1 LLKGETMLEFT
12 DKTAV
17 VTGAGG
23 NIGRETARL
32 LAAQGANVCAVD
44 ISEDALAETLAVL
57 KDANPDGK
65 HLTHQADVSKPTD
78 VQAYAAKAADI
89 SGKIDVFFNNAG
101 IEGATA
107 SILEY
112 PDDAFDAVLSV
123 NVKGVFLG
131 LKHVAAYM
139 GEGSAIVNTASVAG
153 LGGSP
158 NMVAYVASK
167 HAVVGMTK
175 TAALEFARKGI
186 RVNAICPAP
195 IQGRMMR
202 SIEDGLGVPESSM
215 AKVIPMRRYGT
226 AEEVAKLV
234 VMLLSD
240 EASYISGGIY
250 PVDGGLRAR

>member
-1 LLKGETMLEFT
+1 MLEFT
-12 DKTAV
+12 GKTAL

-44 ISEDALAETLAVL
+44 ISEDALAETLTVL

-65 HLTHQADVSKPTD
+65 HLSCQADVSNAAD
-78 VQAYAAKAADI
+78 VQAYAAKAAEI
-89 SGKIDVFFNNAG
+89 AGKIDVFFNNAG

-107 SILEY
+107 SILDY
-112 PDDAFDAVLSV
+112 PDDAFDAVLAV

-131 LKHVAAYM
+131 LKHVVPHM
-139 GEGSAIVNTASVAG
+139 TEGAAIVNTASVAG

-167 HAVVGMTK
+167 HAVIGITK
-175 TAALEFARKGI
+175 TAALEFASKGI

-202 SIEDGLGVPESSM
+202 NIEDGLGVPESSM

-250 PVDGGLRAR
+250 PIDGGLRAR

>member
-1 LLKGETMLEFT
+1 MLEFSN
-12 DKTAV
+12 KTAV

-32 LAAQGANVCAVD
+32 LAARGANVCAVD
-44 ISEDALAETLAVL
+44 ISKDALAETLTVL
-57 KDANPDGK
+57 TDAHPKG
-65 HLTHQADVSKPTD
+65 HHRTCQADVTKSAD
-78 VQAYAAKAADI
+78 VQAYARHAAEI

-101 IEGATA
+101 IEGKTA
-107 SILEY
+107 SIVDY
-112 PDDAFDAVLSV
+112 PDDAFDAVLAV

-131 LKHVAAYM
+131 LKYVVPHM
-139 GEGSAIVNTASVAG
+139 NEGAAIVNTASVAG

-167 HAVVGMTK
+167 HAVIGITK
-175 TAALEFARKGI
+175 TAALEFASKGI

-202 SIEDGLGVPESSM
+202 SIEDGLGASENAM

-226 AEEVAKLV
+226 PEEVSQFV

-240 EASYISGGIY
+240 EASYLSGGIY
-250 PVDGGLRAR
+250 PIDGGLRAR

>member
-1 LLKGETMLEFT
+1 MLEFT

-17 VTGAGG
+17 ITGAGG

-44 ISEDALAETLAVL
+44 ISEDALAETLTVL
-57 KDANPDGK
+57 KDANPEGN
-65 HLTHQADVSKPTD
+65 HLTHQADVSKSDD

-131 LKHVAAYM
+131 LKHVAAHM
-139 GEGSAIVNTASVAG
+139 GEGAAIVNTASVAG

-167 HAVVGMTK
+167 HAVIGMTK

-195 IQGRMMR
+195 IAGRMMR

-240 EASYISGGIY
+240 EASYVSGGIY